1 MTTSFYFQ
9 ANTLQTKQNVKDYNT
24 SLICIYHIL
33 ICEAS
38 ISNITPSD
46 YEVCDGKHTSTTN
59 QIFVTRVK
67 SMQHTIT
74 HSKQDKSTEFYI
86 NLCKKNSHLQPK
98 KAAIPTDHCWGL
110 YLFEG
115 VFYAIYTIKSQSST
129 VIQTCCTV
137 AQPQQTRVISL
148 YRDYCTKLSQS
159 LDGMWSILNMFQLV
173 QRIPNKPTIF
183 LLSAIGCI
191 LITKS

>member
-1 MTTSFYFQ
+1 MTASFYFQ
-9 ANTLQTKQNVKDYNT
+9 ANTLQTKQKVKDYNT

-46 YEVCDGKHTSTTN
+46 HEVCDGKHTSTTN

-86 NLCKKNSHLQPK
+86 STYAKKIPIFNQKKLPCLLTIAGAIFVWGGFLCNIYHKEPIFHRHPNLLHSGTATTNK
-98 KAAIPTDHCWGL
+98 G
-110 YLFEG
+110 YL
-115 VFYAIYTIKSQSST
+115 
-129 VIQTCCTV
+129 
-137 AQPQQTRVISL
+137 PL
-148 YRDYCTKLSQS
+148 
-159 LDGMWSILNMFQLV
+159 
-173 QRIPNKPTIF
+173 
-183 LLSAIGCI
+183 
-191 LITKS
+191 

>member
-1 MTTSFYFQ
+1 MTASFYFQ
-9 ANTLQTKQNVKDYNT
+9 ANTLQTKQKVKDYNT

-74 HSKQDKSTEFYI
+74 HSKQDKNIEFYI

-98 KAAIPTDHCWGL
+98 KLPSYWPLLGL

-129 VIQTCCTV
+129 VIQTCYLWHSHNKQGLSPFIETI
-137 AQPQQTRVISL
+137 AQNYHKVWMECDLFWICS
-148 YRDYCTKLSQS
+148 S
-159 LDGMWSILNMFQLV
+159 
-173 QRIPNKPTIF
+173 
-183 LLSAIGCI
+183 
-191 LITKS
+191 

>member
-1 MTTSFYFQ
+1 MHIPYFDMWSKHFKYNAQWLWSLRWKAYIYNKSNFCHQSQINATHNNSFKTRQKHRILYQLMQKKFPSS
-9 ANTLQTKQNVKDYNT
+9 TK
-24 SLICIYHIL
+24 
-33 ICEAS
+33 
-38 ISNITPSD
+38 
-46 YEVCDGKHTSTTN
+46 
-59 QIFVTRVK
+59 K
-67 SMQHTIT
+67 SCHA
-74 HSKQDKSTEFYI
+74 YWP
-86 NLCKKNSHLQPK
+86 LL
-98 KAAIPTDHCWGL
+98 GL

-129 VIQTCCTV
+129 VIQTCYTV

>member
-1 MTTSFYFQ
+1 MKFAMESIH
-9 ANTLQTKQNVKDYNT
+9 LQ
-24 SLICIYHIL
+24 
-33 ICEAS
+33 
-38 ISNITPSD
+38 
-46 YEVCDGKHTSTTN
+46 
-59 QIFVTRVK
+59 QIKFFVTRVK
-67 SMQHTIT
+67 SMQHKIT
-74 HSKQDKSTEFYI
+74 HSKQDKNIEFYI
-86 NLCKKNSHLQPK
+86 NLCKK
-98 KAAIPTDHCWGL
+98 IPIFNQKSCHSYRPLLGL

-115 VFYAIYTIKSQSST
+115 FFYAIYIIESQSST
-129 VIQTCCTV
+129 VIQTCYTV

-173 QRIPNKPTIF
+173 QKIPNKPTIC

>member
-1 MTTSFYFQ
+1 MTASFYFQ
-9 ANTLQTKQNVKDYNT
+9 ANTLQTKQKVKDYNT

-46 YEVCDGKHTSTTN
+46 YEICDGKHTPTTN
-59 QIFVTRVK
+59 QIFCHKSQINATHNNSFKTRQKHRILYQLMQKKFPSSTKK
-67 SMQHTIT
+67 SCHA
-74 HSKQDKSTEFYI
+74 YWP
-86 NLCKKNSHLQPK
+86 LL
-98 KAAIPTDHCWGL
+98 GL

-129 VIQTCCTV
+129 VIQTCYTV

-173 QRIPNKPTIF
+173 QRIPNKPTNF

-191 LITKS
+191 LITKL

>member
-1 MTTSFYFQ
+1 MTASFYFQ

-46 YEVCDGKHTSTTN
+46 HEVCDGKHTSTTN

-74 HSKQDKSTEFYI
+74 RSKQDKKHRILYQ
-86 NLCKKNSHLQPK
+86 LMQKKIPIFNQK
-98 KAAIPTDHCWGL
+98 KLPCLLTIAGAI

-115 VFYAIYTIKSQSST
+115 VFLCNIYHKEPIFH
-129 VIQTCCTV
+129 
-137 AQPQQTRVISL
+137 RH
-148 YRDYCTKLSQS
+148 
-159 LDGMWSILNMFQLV
+159 
-173 QRIPNKPTIF
+173 PN
-183 LLSAIGCI
+183 LLHSGTATTNKGY
-191 LITKS
+191 LPL

>member
-1 MTTSFYFQ
+1 MTASFYFQ
-9 ANTLQTKQNVKDYNT
+9 AKTLQTKQKVKDYNT

-86 NLCKKNSHLQPK
+86 STYAKK
-98 KAAIPTDHCWGL
+98 IPIFNQKSCHAYWPLLGL

-129 VIQTCCTV
+129 VIQTCYTV

>member
-1 MTTSFYFQ
+1 MTASFYFQ

-67 SMQHTIT
+67 SITLNKTKAQNFISTYAKKIPIFNQKKLPCLLTIAGAIFVWGGFLCNIYHKEANLPPSSKPVT
-74 HSKQDKSTEFYI
+74 QWHSHNKQ
-86 NLCKKNSHLQPK
+86 
-98 KAAIPTDHCWGL
+98 GL
-110 YLFEG
+110 SPFIETIAQNYHKVWMECDLFW
-115 VFYAIYTIKSQSST
+115 ICSS
-129 VIQTCCTV
+129 
-137 AQPQQTRVISL
+137 
-148 YRDYCTKLSQS
+148 
-159 LDGMWSILNMFQLV
+159 
-173 QRIPNKPTIF
+173 
-183 LLSAIGCI
+183 
-191 LITKS
+191 

>member
-1 MTTSFYFQ
+1 MTASFYFQ
-9 ANTLQTKQNVKDYNT
+9 ANTLQTKQKVKDYNT

-46 YEVCDGKHTSTTN
+46 HEVCDGKHTSTTN

-74 HSKQDKSTEFYI
+74 HSKQDKNIEFYI
-86 NLCKKNSHLQPK
+86 NLCKK
-98 KAAIPTDHCWGL
+98 IPIFNQKSCHPYRPLLGL

-129 VIQTCCTV
+129 VIQTCYTV

-183 LLSAIGCI
+183 LFSAIGCI
-191 LITKS
+191 LITKL

>member
-1 MTTSFYFQ
+1 MTASFYFQ
-9 ANTLQTKQNVKDYNT
+9 ANTLQTKQNIKDYNT

-67 SMQHTIT
+67 SMQHKIT
-74 HSKQDKSTEFYI
+74 HSKQDKNIEFYI
-86 NLCKKNSHLQPK
+86 NLCKKIPIFNPK
-98 KAAIPTDHCWGL
+98 KLPSYWPLLGL

-129 VIQTCCTV
+129 VIQTCYTV

>member
-1 MTTSFYFQ
+1 MTASFYFQ

-46 YEVCDGKHTSTTN
+46 YEICDGKHTPTTN
-59 QIFVTRVK
+59 QIFCHKSQINATHNNSFKTRQKHRILYQLMQKKFPSSTKK
-67 SMQHTIT
+67 SCHA
-74 HSKQDKSTEFYI
+74 YWP
-86 NLCKKNSHLQPK
+86 LL
-98 KAAIPTDHCWGL
+98 GL

-129 VIQTCCTV
+129 VIQTCYLWHSHNKQGLSPFIETI
-137 AQPQQTRVISL
+137 AQNYHKVWMECDLFWICS
-148 YRDYCTKLSQS
+148 S
-159 LDGMWSILNMFQLV
+159 
-173 QRIPNKPTIF
+173 
-183 LLSAIGCI
+183 
-191 LITKS
+191 

>member
-1 MTTSFYFQ
+1 MKFAMESIH
-9 ANTLQTKQNVKDYNT
+9 LQ
-24 SLICIYHIL
+24 
-33 ICEAS
+33 
-38 ISNITPSD
+38 
-46 YEVCDGKHTSTTN
+46 
-59 QIFVTRVK
+59 QIKFFVTRVK

-74 HSKQDKSTEFYI
+74 LSKQDKNIEFYI

-98 KAAIPTDHCWGL
+98 KLPCLLTIAGAI
-110 YLFEG
+110 YLLEG

-129 VIQTCCTV
+129 VIQTCYTV

-173 QRIPNKPTIF
+173 QRIPNKPTN
-183 LLSAIGCI
+183 LAVS
-191 LITKS
+191 

>member
-1 MTTSFYFQ
+1 MTASFYFQ
-9 ANTLQTKQNVKDYNT
+9 ANTLQTKQNVNT

-46 YEVCDGKHTSTTN
+46 HEVCDGKHTSTTN

-74 HSKQDKSTEFYI
+74 HSKQDKNIEFYI
-86 NLCKKNSHLQPK
+86 NLCEKNSHLQPK
-98 KAAIPTDHCWGL
+98 KAAILLTIAGAI

-129 VIQTCCTV
+129 VIQTCYTV

-173 QRIPNKPTIF
+173 QKIPNKPTIF

>member
-1 MTTSFYFQ
+1 MTASFCFQ
-9 ANTLQTKQNVKDYNT
+9 ANTLQTKQKVKDYNT

-74 HSKQDKSTEFYI
+74 HSKQDKNIEFYI
-86 NLCKKNSHLQPK
+86 NLCKKIPIFNQKSCH
-98 KAAIPTDHCWGL
+98 PTDHCWGYICL
-110 YLFEG
+110 RGFSMQY
-115 VFYAIYTIKSQSST
+115 
-129 VIQTCCTV
+129 
-137 AQPQQTRVISL
+137 
-148 YRDYCTKLSQS
+148 
-159 LDGMWSILNMFQLV
+159 
-173 QRIPNKPTIF
+173 IP
-183 LLSAIGCI
+183 
-191 LITKS
+191 

>member
-1 MTTSFYFQ
+1 MTASFYFQ

-46 YEVCDGKHTSTTN
+46 HEVYDGKHTFTTN

-86 NLCKKNSHLQPK
+86 STYAKKIPIFNQKSCH
-98 KAAIPTDHCWGL
+98 PTDHCWGYIFVWGGFL
-110 YLFEG
+110 CNIYHKEPIFHRHPNLLHSGTATTNKGYL
-115 VFYAIYTIKSQSST
+115 
-129 VIQTCCTV
+129 
-137 AQPQQTRVISL
+137 PL
-148 YRDYCTKLSQS
+148 
-159 LDGMWSILNMFQLV
+159 
-173 QRIPNKPTIF
+173 
-183 LLSAIGCI
+183 
-191 LITKS
+191 

>member
-1 MTTSFYFQ
+1 MHIPYFDMWS
-9 ANTLQTKQNVKDYNT
+9 KHFKYNAQWSW
-24 SLICIYHIL
+24 SLRWKAYIYNKSNFCHQSQINATHNNSLKTRQKHRIL
-33 ICEAS
+33 
-38 ISNITPSD
+38 
-46 YEVCDGKHTSTTN
+46 Y
-59 QIFVTRVK
+59 QL
-67 SMQHTIT
+67 MQ
-74 HSKQDKSTEFYI
+74 
-86 NLCKKNSHLQPK
+86 KNSHLQPK
-98 KAAIPTDHCWGL
+98 KLPSYWPLLGL

-129 VIQTCCTV
+129 VIQTCYTV

>member
-1 MTTSFYFQ
+1 MTASFYFQ

-46 YEVCDGKHTSTTN
+46 YEVCDGKNTSTTN

-74 HSKQDKSTEFYI
+74 LSKQDKNIEFYI
-86 NLCKKNSHLQPK
+86 NLCKKNSYLQPK
-98 KAAIPTDHCWGL
+98 KLPCLLTIAGAIFVWGGFL
-110 YLFEG
+110 CN
-115 VFYAIYTIKSQSST
+115 IYHKEPIFHRHPNLLP
-129 VIQTCCTV
+129 V

-183 LLSAIGCI
+183 YFQLLAVS
-191 LITKS
+191 

>member
-1 MTTSFYFQ
+1 MTASFYFQ

-46 YEVCDGKHTSTTN
+46 HEVCDGKHTSTTN

-74 HSKQDKSTEFYI
+74 HSKQDKNIEFYI
-86 NLCKKNSHLQPK
+86 NLCEKNSHLQPK
-98 KAAIPTDHCWGL
+98 KLPCLQTIAGAIFVWGGFL
-110 YLFEG
+110 CNIYHREPIFHRHPNLLHSGTATTNKGYL
-115 VFYAIYTIKSQSST
+115 
-129 VIQTCCTV
+129 
-137 AQPQQTRVISL
+137 PL
-148 YRDYCTKLSQS
+148 
-159 LDGMWSILNMFQLV
+159 
-173 QRIPNKPTIF
+173 
-183 LLSAIGCI
+183 
-191 LITKS
+191 

>member
-1 MTTSFYFQ
+1 MTASFYFQ
-9 ANTLQTKQNVKDYNT
+9 ANTLQTKQKVKDYNT

-46 YEVCDGKHTSTTN
+46 HEVCDGKHTSTTN

-86 NLCKKNSHLQPK
+86 NLCEKNSHLQPK
-98 KAAIPTDHCWGL
+98 KLP
-110 YLFEG
+110 
-115 VFYAIYTIKSQSST
+115 
-129 VIQTCCTV
+129 
-137 AQPQQTRVISL
+137 
-148 YRDYCTKLSQS
+148 
-159 LDGMWSILNMFQLV
+159 
-173 QRIPNKPTIF
+173 F
-183 LLSAIGCI
+183 LLTIAGAIFVWGGFLCNI
-191 LITKS
+191 YHKEPIFHRHPNLLHSGTATTNKGYLPL

>member
-1 MTTSFYFQ
+1 MTASFYFQ
-9 ANTLQTKQNVKDYNT
+9 ANTLQTKQKVKDYNT

-46 YEVCDGKHTSTTN
+46 HEVCDGKHTSTTN

-74 HSKQDKSTEFYI
+74 HSKQDKNIEFYI
-86 NLCKKNSHLQPK
+86 NLCKKIPIFNQK
-98 KAAIPTDHCWGL
+98 KLPSYWPLLGL

-115 VFYAIYTIKSQSST
+115 VFYAIYTIESQSST
-129 VIQTCCTV
+129 VIQTCYTV

-173 QRIPNKPTIF
+173 QRIPNKPTNF

-191 LITKS
+191 LITKL

>member
-1 MTTSFYFQ
+1 MHCLYKITSEILQPTMLLGVLTWINFINLLSYKKRNLTASFYFQ
-9 ANTLQTKQNVKDYNT
+9 ANTLQTKQKVKDYNT

-46 YEVCDGKHTSTTN
+46 YEVCDGKHTFTTN

-74 HSKQDKSTEFYI
+74 HSKQDKNIEFYI

-98 KAAIPTDHCWGL
+98 KLPS
-110 YLFEG
+110 Y
-115 VFYAIYTIKSQSST
+115 
-129 VIQTCCTV
+129 
-137 AQPQQTRVISL
+137 
-148 YRDYCTKLSQS
+148 
-159 LDGMWSILNMFQLV
+159 
-173 QRIPNKPTIF
+173 
-183 LLSAIGCI
+183 
-191 LITKS
+191 

>member
-1 MTTSFYFQ
+1 MTASFYFQ
-9 ANTLQTKQNVKDYNT
+9 ANTLQTKQKVKDYNT

-46 YEVCDGKHTSTTN
+46 YEVCDGKHTFTTN

-67 SMQHTIT
+67 SMQHKIT
-74 HSKQDKSTEFYI
+74 LSKQDKNIEFYI
-86 NLCKKNSHLQPK
+86 NLCKKNSYLQPK
-98 KAAIPTDHCWGL
+98 KLPSYWPLLGL
-110 YLFEG
+110 YICLRGF
-115 VFYAIYTIKSQSST
+115 FYAINTIKSQSST
-129 VIQTCCTV
+129 VIQTCYTV

-159 LDGMWSILNMFQLV
+159 LDGMWSILNMYQLV
-173 QRIPNKPTIF
+173 QRIPNKPTNI

-191 LITKS
+191 LITKL

>member
-1 MTTSFYFQ
+1 MTASFYFQ
-9 ANTLQTKQNVKDYNT
+9 ANTLQTKQKVKDYNT

-46 YEVCDGKHTSTTN
+46 HEVYDGKHTSTTN

-74 HSKQDKSTEFYI
+74 HSKQNKNIEFYI

-98 KAAIPTDHCWGL
+98 KAAILLTIAGAIFVWGGFL
-110 YLFEG
+110 CNIYHKEPIFHRHPNLLHSGTATTNKGYL
-115 VFYAIYTIKSQSST
+115 
-129 VIQTCCTV
+129 
-137 AQPQQTRVISL
+137 PL
-148 YRDYCTKLSQS
+148 
-159 LDGMWSILNMFQLV
+159 
-173 QRIPNKPTIF
+173 
-183 LLSAIGCI
+183 
-191 LITKS
+191 

>member
-1 MTTSFYFQ
+1 MHIPY
-9 ANTLQTKQNVKDYNT
+9 
-24 SLICIYHIL
+24 IL
-33 ICEAS
+33 ICEVS
-38 ISNITPSD
+38 ISNISPSD

-74 HSKQDKSTEFYI
+74 TKAQNFISTYAKKIPIFNQKSCHSYWP
-86 NLCKKNSHLQPK
+86 LL
-98 KAAIPTDHCWGL
+98 GL

-129 VIQTCCTV
+129 VIQTCYTV

-173 QRIPNKPTIF
+173 QRIPNKPTNF

-191 LITKS
+191 LITKL